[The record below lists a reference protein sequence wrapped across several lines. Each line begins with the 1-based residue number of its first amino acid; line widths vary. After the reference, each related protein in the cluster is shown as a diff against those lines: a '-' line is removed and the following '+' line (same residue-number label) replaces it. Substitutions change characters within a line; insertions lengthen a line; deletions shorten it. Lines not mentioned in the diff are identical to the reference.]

1 MSNDL
6 DQSIPYKEVL
16 DNLGIAV
23 AIFDRNGNYQYV
35 NTALVNWRNLPRRTF
50 LQSNVHDFMDSIS
63 SCVFDLV
70 MEEKRCVSRL
80 QYYWDLQRLA
90 PGARLR
96 LTVGT
101 PIFDAHS
108 NIQYVITMMQDVAEF
123 QNQCSTLLKDN
134 KVVAMK
140 RQSAPVIQ
148 DQTIIAESPEFRQ
161 LLSVAKSVAP
171 LDSTVLLYGES
182 GCGKEVIAN
191 YIHQNSNRASHPM
204 ISLNCASFP
213 ENLIESELFG
223 YEKGAFTGSSR
234 EGKVGMIEAANGGT
248 LFLDEINSLSLMAQ
262 GKLLRTLEDKYIIRV
277 GSTKRKKIDFR
288 LIVASNQNL
297 RLLVDEGKFREDL
310 YYRLQVIPLTIS
322 PIRERRADIIP
333 LCLHFINYYC
343 DKYNIQKTLSPN
355 ALKEVEA
362 YDWPG
367 NVREIRNFAERIV
380 VMTPQTTQEIDS
392 ISSNLFFDNEGQ
404 SSYRGNPPLHY
415 PPPLGDYLPRPKPQ
429 KVVLDPETIQL
440 ALQKCN
446 NNREKTANLLGISR
460 RQLQYKIKEFHLSPR
475 CRYEETT

>member
-182 GCGKEVIAN
+182 GCG
-191 YIHQNSNRASHPM
+191 
-204 ISLNCASFP
+204 
-213 ENLIESELFG
+213 
-223 YEKGAFTGSSR
+223 
-234 EGKVGMIEAANGGT
+234 
-248 LFLDEINSLSLMAQ
+248 
-262 GKLLRTLEDKYIIRV
+262 
-277 GSTKRKKIDFR
+277 
-288 LIVASNQNL
+288 
-297 RLLVDEGKFREDL
+297 
-310 YYRLQVIPLTIS
+310 
-322 PIRERRADIIP
+322 
-333 LCLHFINYYC
+333 
-343 DKYNIQKTLSPN
+343 
-355 ALKEVEA
+355 
-362 YDWPG
+362 
-367 NVREIRNFAERIV
+367 
-380 VMTPQTTQEIDS
+380 
-392 ISSNLFFDNEGQ
+392 
-404 SSYRGNPPLHY
+404 
-415 PPPLGDYLPRPKPQ
+415 
-429 KVVLDPETIQL
+429 
-440 ALQKCN
+440 
-446 NNREKTANLLGISR
+446 
-460 RQLQYKIKEFHLSPR
+460 
-475 CRYEETT
+475 